1 MTTEQIID
9 EIYRLPKVSKDALL
23 VHVMEVSFPK
33 GTILLR
39 ADRVEEKLYFIKK
52 GIVRAIANQGDD
64 ELTFWFGKEGEAIL
78 SMKSYVSNTKAYES
92 IELLE
97 DCELIELKIEELR
110 VLYGHDL
117 ALANWGRV
125 LAEKELLKTEERLIS
140 RQCRSATERYKE
152 LLRDDPAI
160 LQRVPLRYI
169 ASYLGMSQVS
179 LSRIRADVR
188 SGA

>member
-9 EIYRLPKVSKDALL
+9 HIYQLPLHSKSALL
-23 VHVMEVSFPK
+23 SRAGEVSYQK
-33 GTILLR
+33 GKILLR
-39 ADRVEEKLYFIKK
+39 AHRVEEKLYFIKK
-52 GIVRAIANQGDD
+52 GIVRALANQGDE

-78 SMKSYVSNTKAYES
+78 SMKSYVSNSQGYES

-97 DCELIELKIEELR
+97 DCELLEFRIAELR
-110 VLYGHDL
+110 HLYTNDIE
-117 ALANWGRV
+117 LANWGRIF
-125 LAEKELLKTEERLIS
+125 AEKELLKTEERLIS

-152 LLRDDPAI
+152 LLRDHPDL
-160 LQRVPLRYI
+160 LQRVSLRYI